1 MRHGITA
8 WNRERRF
15 QGQIDVPLDTQG
27 LEQARRTARRL
38 ASWPVAAVYTSD
50 LLRARQ
56 TAEAIAAAHALEIRV
71 EPRVR
76 ERHYGRFEGQ
86 TYDEIERADAL
97 SWRRWR
103 AREPDFA
110 LPGGG
115 ETLLEL
121 HARVENALVDLARRH
136 HGDTV
141 VVVTHGGVLDCA
153 FRVATGMRI
162 DAPRTHELVNASLNR
177 IAWDDGAFTL
187 LAWADAQHLDE
198 AVDDVAARG
207 HP

>member
-115 ETLLEL
+115 ETLLAL

-136 HGDTV
+136 PGGTV

-153 FRVATGMRI
+153 FRVATGLPI
-162 DAPRTHELVNASLNR
+162 EAPRTHDLVNASLNR
-177 IAWDDGAFTL
+177 IAWENGAFAL
-187 LAWADAQHLDE
+187 LAWADAGHLNE
-198 AVDDVAARG
+198 AVDDVEARG